1 MTEDIHLATNP
12 FLSLSL
18 SLVFFFLLVAA
29 KISLFYSNR
38 ELKAVLTTVGISKNT
53 WNQLSYPGTGKG
65 KPYI

>member
-18 SLVFFFLLVAA
+18 SLLYFFLLVAT
-29 KISLFYSNR
+29 KISLFYPNR
-38 ELKAVLTTVGISKNT
+38 ELKAVLATVGTSKNT
-53 WNQLSYPGTGKG
+53 WNQPSYPGTGKG

>member
-1 MTEDIHLATNP
+1 MAEDIHLATNP

-18 SLVFFFLLVAA
+18 VFFFLLVAT

-38 ELKAVLTTVGISKNT
+38 ELKAVFAIVGTSKNT
-53 WNQLSYPGTGKG
+53 WNQSSYPGTGKG